1 MLEKG
6 KRNAN
11 LDAMRVLACMAVVGL
26 HTISNRRS
34 AVEMCFYLA
43 CGFAVPVFFMASG
56 YTLLARERVGYGYVA
71 RKAGQLL
78 GIALGW
84 HVLFWLLE
92 LTADVLRGN
101 FSLRWVAALPVE
113 FLGAFVQWGWFSH
126 LWYLGAAVLVYACLP
141 LLIRLRA
148 RLWHLFVALLCV
160 GGALTLASCLMG
172 EALQR
177 HCPQILRLWTW
188 LKYFILGGILAGATP
203 SPLLHLERLRLR
215 GHTALLAALTLALLP
230 CQYLL
235 ARDVLHTPWAEYFY
249 DGVFETLWI
258 AVLFT
263 WVMKLPIPAKA
274 APRVRSLSS
283 LTLGVYITHDLLL
296 KVIPG
301 TPVARVPLLAYA
313 APRFLAILLLSALA
327 TWLLSRSLVLR
338 RLV

>member
-1 MLEKG
+1 MMEKG
-6 KRNAN
+6 KRNTN

-26 HTISNRRS
+26 HTISNKRS
-34 AVEMCFYLA
+34 AVEMCFYLV

-56 YTLLARERVGYGYVA
+56 YTLLSRERVGYGYVA

-78 GIALGW
+78 GIAVGW

-92 LTADVLRGN
+92 LTADALRGD
-101 FSLRWVAALPVE
+101 FSLRWMTALPGE
-113 FLGAFVQWGWFSH
+113 FFDSFFNRGWFSH
-126 LWYLGAAVLVYACLP
+126 FWYLWAAALVYACLP

-172 EALQR
+172 EPLQR
-177 HCPQILRLWTW
+177 YCTQTLRLWIW
-188 LKYFILGGILAGATP
+188 LKYFILGGLLAGASP
-203 SPLLHLERLRLR
+203 SPLLRLKRLSLR
-215 GHTALLAALTLALLP
+215 WHTALLAVLTLALIP

-235 ARDVLHTPWAEYFY
+235 ARDVLHMPWAEHFY

-258 AVLFT
+258 TVLFT

-274 APRVRSLSS
+274 APCVRRLSS
-283 LTLGVYITHDLLL
+283 LTLGVYITHGLLL
-296 KVIPG
+296 KVITG
-301 TPVARVPLLAYA
+301 FPVAHAPIFACA
-313 APRFLAILLLSALA
+313 ALRFLTILLLSALA
-327 TWLLSRSLVLR
+327 TWILSRIPVLR

>member
-160 GGALTLASCLMG
+160 GGALTLASCLLG

-177 HCPQILRLWTW
+177 HCPQTLRLWIW
-188 LKYFILGGILAGATP
+188 LKYFILGGLLAGASP
-203 SPLLHLERLRLR
+203 SPLLRLKRLSLR
-215 GHTALLAALTLALLP
+215 WHTALLAVLTLALIP

-235 ARDVLHTPWAEYFY
+235 ARDALHSPWAEYFY

-313 APRFLAILLLSALA
+313 APRFLTILLLSALA
-327 TWLLSRSLVLR
+327 TWLLSRIPVLR